1 MSLKFKVS
9 GHTWLE
15 RNYLKQKKKDASGES
30 TQDMMQSD
38 KIWEEIKKV

>member
-1 MSLKFKVS
+1 MAGEKLFK
-9 GHTWLE
+9 T
-15 RNYLKQKKKDASGES
+15 KKKDASGES